1 MGMDFFVILN
11 EGDKSK
17 YNIPFPWRSS
27 AGVFK
32 LAERTQ
38 EF

>member
-1 MGMDFFVILN
+1 MGMDFFVPLN
-11 EGDKSK
+11 EGDKPK

-27 AGVFK
+27 AGVVK
-32 LAERTQ
+32 LAKRTQ